1 MNNWFAL
8 VSVLEIC
15 LLLYVAMTD
24 IAARLIP
31 NEVCSALAVL
41 GIACMFSTKPS
52 LKLVVQSL
60 AVAGG
65 FFLLLLVLHSRRWV
79 GGGDVKLLVA
89 LAIGLPFT
97 GLMQLL
103 TRIALVSL
111 VLALVH
117 LLMRRLPY
125 PKLSPV
131 GSSFLRR
138 AYAVERWRNLRHAPL
153 PYGVA
158 IAFGGIWTLL
168 NHGV

>member
-1 MNNWFAL
+1 MIWFAIPA
-8 VSVLEIC
+8 LEIC
-15 LLLYVAMTD
+15 LLFYVAMTD
-24 IAARLIP
+24 IALRLIP
-31 NEVCSALAVL
+31 NEVCLALAVL
-41 GIACMFSTKPS
+41 GIGGVLFAEP
-52 LKLVVQSL
+52 LKLIVESL

-103 TRIALVSL
+103 TRVALVSL

-125 PKLSPV
+125 PNVPPV

-158 IAFGGIWTLL
+158 IAFGGVWTVLS
-168 NHGV
+168 HGV